1 MASVRKAAPARISA
15 IMQYRRV
22 APSSEVLKVSHD
34 RLPCTSDSSSE
45 PTTPTAA
52 ASVAV
57 ATPE

>member
-1 MASVRKAAPARISA
+1 
-15 IMQYRRV
+15 MQYSRV
-22 APSSEVLKVSHD
+22 APISESRKVCQF

-57 ATPE
+57 ATPV

>member
-15 IMQYRRV
+15 IMQYSRV
-22 APSSEVLKVSHD
+22 APMSASRKLAKFSD
-34 RLPCTSDSSSE
+34 PCAADSTSE

-57 ATPE
+57 AMPV